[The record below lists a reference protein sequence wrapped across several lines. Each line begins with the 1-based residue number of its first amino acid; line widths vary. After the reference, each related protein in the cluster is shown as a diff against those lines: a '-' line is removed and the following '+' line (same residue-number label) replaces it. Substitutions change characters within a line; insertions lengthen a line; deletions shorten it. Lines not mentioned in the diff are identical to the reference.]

1 MMLYIYN
8 NNNLTDVVYKES
20 IDKVEKTAL
29 SVVKALCQKELF
41 SYESRIKYTKEH
53 LDIKTKVPIY
63 INEKTLL
70 MPSQSPKRYDNYW
83 INYFEVFSH
92 QKYLDKTLILF
103 TNLKEIE
110 LNISYNNFLKMIEKA
125 EMVEEYMLERLL
137 DLGI

>member
-8 NNNLTDVVYKES
+8 KNNLTNVVYKET

-29 SVVKALCQKELF
+29 SVVKGLCQKELF
-41 SYESRIKYTKEH
+41 SYESRIKYTKEY

-63 INEKTLL
+63 INEKRLL
-70 MPSQSPKRYDNYW
+70 IPSQSPKRYDSYW

-92 QKYLDKTLILF
+92 QKYFDKTLILF
-103 TNLKEIE
+103 TNLKELE
-110 LNISYNNFLKMIEKA
+110 LNVSYNNFLKMVNKA
-125 EMVEEYMLERLL
+125 EAVERYMLQRLL